1 MQAETQSVEIL
12 GPEGARSSKIVL
24 RGSVDVTVSSQ
35 LLDAARQAAVA
46 GRDTIVDGS
55 EITRLDLSSVQIL
68 LSLREAMKGG
78 ALRIGAMSPAA
89 RRFLE
94 IAGVA
99 PLFPIEPEASIEEA
113 SAPAPAEEPAATAAG
128 GGDGAEAITQEYDES
143 AWELVAAQDAA
154 KAGDPGAAA
163 APAEGALGSAE
174 GGLGMQETQ
183 GTQG

>member
-1 MQAETQSVEIL
+1 MF
-12 GPEGARSSKIVL
+12 GPEGARSSRIVL

-46 GRDTIVDGS
+46 GRDAIVDGS

-89 RRFLE
+89 QRFLE

-99 PLFPIEPEASIEEA
+99 PLLPIEPEALIEG
-113 SAPAPAEEPAATAAG
+113 APAGEPAAPAAAG
-128 GGDGAEAITQEYDES
+128 GVDPSDAITQEYDES

-154 KAGDPGAAA
+154 KAEDPGAAA
-163 APAEGALGSAE
+163 APAEGVLGSAE
-174 GGLGMQETQ
+174 GGLQGTEGTQ